1 MKTILVKSPSSRSFT
16 LFGDE
21 SNFAADI
28 VKANKITVDIYFMS
42 KTHVSLSIQS
52 GPARFKMNY
61 ESKFSTDN
69 NITLVTKA
77 EHSYFTGKTTVSK
90 YFKYTKKQNFEVLKK
105 HIESNIEWLL
115 DFLHIRS
122 LVDYDNFII
131 EIEVPNSIWD
141 ATLNLQP

>member
-1 MKTILVKSPSSRSFT
+1 MKTVFVKPPTSRSFT
-16 LFGDE
+16 MFADE

-28 VKANKITVDIYFMS
+28 VKDNKLTVDIYFLS

-77 EHSYFTGKTTVSK
+77 EHSYFTGKTTISK
-90 YFKYTKKQNFEVLKK
+90 YFKYTKKQNLEVLRK
-105 HIESNIEWLL
+105 HIESSVEYLL
-115 DFLHIRS
+115 TFLHIRS
-122 LVDYDNFII
+122 LVDYDNFVI

-141 ATLNLQP
+141 ATLNLQS

>member
-42 KTHVSLSIQS
+42 KTRVSLSIQS
-52 GPARFKMNY
+52 GQTRFKMNY

-69 NITLVTKA
+69 NITLVTKT
-77 EHSYFTGKTTVSK
+77 ELSYLTGKTTVSK

>member
-69 NITLVTKA
+69 NITLVTKT
-77 EHSYFTGKTTVSK
+77 ELSYLTGKTTVSK